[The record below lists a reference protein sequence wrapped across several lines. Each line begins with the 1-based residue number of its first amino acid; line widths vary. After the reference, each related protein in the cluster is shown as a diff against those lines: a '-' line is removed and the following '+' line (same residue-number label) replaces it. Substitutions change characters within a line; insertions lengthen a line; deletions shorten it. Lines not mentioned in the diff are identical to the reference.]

1 MHVVQQNFRDGL
13 NTVPAMGRKGPIA
26 RPVTVGEEIQRFDI
40 LLTRLRANSERGVLS
55 QPNDTLNLLL

>member
-1 MHVVQQNFRDGL
+1 
-13 NTVPAMGRKGPIA
+13 MGRKGPIA